1 MKKIFTLLTM
11 LLSLFMT
18 SEIMASN
25 NQVTSKYVG
34 CTSIN
39 GRGVATFIVT
49 SPEPQMCYLS
59 FLIMPGEY
67 LDGTFTTVTISV
79 NGIRRVEPIFF
90 STYGWQFAYLRGD
103 FVNLN
108 AGDNI
113 IQFISGRDD
122 VPQIK
127 EVNIL
132 DDNTTNPFIH
142 NLMSTTSNVEEVIN
156 ENEQEDDLNSH
167 DFQRYIYSNSNR
179 PLYRPG
185 IESLIKYVY
194 TPIIDLYITHKIDP
208 NTGERLPLIVDLIA
222 PISSNLNDQYESTI
236 DYNAYL
242 FYKSDP
248 SVYSKSFYTENHHFF
263 CLDNRLPTEGEYCL
277 ILEPKSSYMSGFATI
292 IVNDVIYQHCY
303 MYPNMTV
310 EVKRKDEANNI
321 FISSQDSIFNMFTT
335 NHLYTDTIT
344 HTPDPILYLKQ
355 RVITG
360 QDTSSIIVAY
370 NDDNNVETT
379 FDWKKNARIRTKLD
393 STKQYF
399 ITTCSSLPYIH
410 RTNVDACVLYHS
422 YWNNIDT
429 TQYME
434 IALHDISY
442 YDIIDGDSVLVN
454 FNAGDTIKYFS
465 KLYPN
470 LKAEDLI
477 ESDIASENYN
487 CYAWSAGM
495 IYKFLPR
502 FSVEEFDLLY
512 SNQEVVTT
520 RGRYKRPSQFP
531 IYTRDNATYENAVVD
546 LWGYINTRTN
556 EYIIEHATVKNPY
569 SGIPNGY
576 DWESKD
582 GYRSRFFHPRMAD
595 LGYNNLLIHYTLAPG
610 QENIKY
616 SYEGIIY
623 SSIAEGEM
631 IIEDVQLTEDE
642 KSLLS
647 QNISTVSTYEI
658 NRFEQY
664 YNQWREYA
672 KTKLHY
678 SDLEYYKDSIVYPC
692 LVDYILSNPGEEYKV
707 YKKFDEGDYF
717 AAVLIKD
724 ISSVEDTRAKKVWDK
739 IMNAPLENDIV
750 RTSWGDIRLFI
761 KTMLQ
766 DESIETLPQT
776 GKTRSNEDNVEI
788 IAINNGVKIT
798 IGFDKISTYSIKAIN
813 MQTTQEL
820 QLHTKSNHQEGSEIH
835 EYQLP
840 KGIYVIAVIINEN
853 INAQKIIVK

>member
-11 LLSLFMT
+11 LLFLFMT

-113 IQFISGRDD
+113 VQFISGRDD

-156 ENEQEDDLNSH
+156 ENEQEDDLNYIDSN
-167 DFQRYIYSNSNR
+167 RYIYIDPNE

-429 TQYME
+429 TFYIGE
-434 IALHDISY
+434 NDYLSKRFPL
-442 YDIIDGDSVLVN
+442 LVH
-454 FNAGDTIKYFS
+454 
-465 KLYPN
+465 
-470 LKAEDLI
+470 EDAI
-477 ESDIASENYN
+477 ESDTGGGYN
-487 CYAWSAGM
+487 CYAWSAGTTYSD
-495 IYKFLPR
+495 IYPR
-502 FSVEEFDLLY
+502 SSSFEQDIEWFDALYNNLVVETAHSGYFC
-512 SNQEVVTT
+512 
-520 RGRYKRPSQFP
+520 RPEES
-531 IYTRDNATYENAVVD
+531 IRYTRTNPGDEDAVID
-546 LWGYINTRTN
+546 LWGSIDENENPIRVNHASIRNTVLTPM
-556 EYIIEHATVKNPY
+556 H
-569 SGIPNGY
+569 GY

-582 GYRSRFFHPRMAD
+582 GMGPRFYHPRTSIGGGDYNKIVASYKILEED
-595 LGYNNLLIHYTLAPG
+595 LSKIGNTPEMLIYNALA
-610 QENIKY
+610 E
-616 SYEGIIY
+616 ER
-623 SSIAEGEM
+623 M
-631 IIEDVQLTEDE
+631 TIEDIKITEE
-642 KSLLS
+642 EFRLLS
-647 QNISTVSTYEI
+647 QKQSVYSYRSSNFEKNYI
-658 NRFEQY
+658 NWINFSKQTKFLNDFNVYRDSIYYPNLIEQI
-664 YNQWREYA
+664 N
-672 KTKLHY
+672 
-678 SDLEYYKDSIVYPC
+678 SIPSLEYY
-692 LVDYILSNPGEEYKV
+692 V
-707 YKKFDEGDYF
+707 YKKFAEGDIP
-717 AAVLIKD
+717 AVVLIED
-724 ISSVEDTRAKKVWDK
+724 IASKENSKAKEIWEK
-739 IMNAPLENDIV
+739 IMKAPLIEGIV
-750 RTSWGDIRLFI
+750 KTTWSNVNLYI